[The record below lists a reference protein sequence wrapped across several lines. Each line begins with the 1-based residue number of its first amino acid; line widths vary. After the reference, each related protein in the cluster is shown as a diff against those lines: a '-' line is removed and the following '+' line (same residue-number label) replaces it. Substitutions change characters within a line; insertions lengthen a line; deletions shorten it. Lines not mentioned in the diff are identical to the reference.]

1 MRAALGSSVL
11 AVVACLAAWTADSPA
26 QQLFDRLRRNVLEN
40 VARVP
45 RYTCVQTVTRKQFRP
60 QYGFW
65 PDSCQ
70 SLIAARARLSSPGL
84 LVWHDRLRLDVAVG
98 EKSEIF
104 SWAGARQFETGN
116 LDDLTLSGST
126 GTGDFGAF
134 LGNVFGGDAEGF
146 RFIGYQD
153 IPVGRFAAFE
163 YTVPLKKSH
172 YSFRTGTGENGIV
185 GYHGIFYATSA
196 TAELKRLVVE
206 ASEFP
211 SGAICRVY
219 DTMDYNT
226 VKIGSSSFLL
236 PEVSRMNVL
245 YKGGQETE
253 NETHYS
259 GCHEFTGESTIRFDE
274 PDEVHSQAAAAQ
286 AALKAVPPKT
296 QIRVK
301 IDPPIHSET
310 AAAGDPVTGVV
321 EREVKQKGQVVVRK
335 TDRLHGR
342 LLRLEQFMVPDTYWL
357 VAIRFDSIERDG
369 VEEPMQFTP
378 LDDGD
383 RTAPEVQVTGRRVSQ
398 SSRKLDLPKAP
409 PGAGIFAFTEVGNL
423 VLDQKFHSTWETK

>member
-1 MRAALGSSVL
+1 MRAVL
-11 AVVACLAAWTADSPA
+11 TSCVLVVLACLAAMTADSPA

-45 RYTCVQTVTRKQFRP
+45 RYTCVQTVTRQQLRP

-70 SLIAARARLSSPGL
+70 AVIAAHARLSSPGL
-84 LVWHDRLRLDVAVG
+84 VVWHDRLRLDVAVG
-98 EKSEIF
+98 DKSEIF
-104 SWAGARQFETGN
+104 SWAGARRFETGN
-116 LDDLTLSGST
+116 LDDLALSGST

-146 RFIGYQD
+146 RFMGNQD
-153 IPVGRFAAFE
+153 LPVGRFAAFE
-163 YTVPLKKSH
+163 YNVPLAKSH
-172 YSFRTGTGENGIV
+172 YSYRTGTGENGTV
-185 GYHGIFYATSA
+185 GYRGMFYAAPAS
-196 TAELKRLVVE
+196 AELKRLVVE

-211 SGAICRVY
+211 SGPVCRVY
-219 DTMDYNT
+219 DTMDYHT

-236 PEVSRMNVL
+236 PEVSRMDVL

-259 GCHEFTGESTIRFDE
+259 GCHEFTGESTIRFDD
-274 PDEVHSQAAAAQ
+274 PDEVNSPAAASRAE
-286 AALKAVPPKT
+286 LKALPPKT

-301 IDPPIHSET
+301 IDPPIDTRT
-310 AAAGDPVTGVV
+310 AAAGDPITGVV

-342 LLRLEQFMVPDTYWL
+342 LLRLEQFLVPDAYWL
-357 VAIRFDSIERDG
+357 VAIRFESIERDG

-383 RTAPEVQVTGRRVSQ
+383 RSVQDVQFTGRRMSQ
-398 SSRKLDLPKAP
+398 SSKKLDLPKAP
-409 PGAGIFAFTEVGNL
+409 PGAGIFAFTEMGNL